1 MGLLQV
7 FIEHLNVK
15 GSGCRLWVFKEF
27 IFFSGEN
34 SCLYTQS
41 SDTLEACAKCSGSI
55 KGGVALLVWGK
66 VAFQL
71 ELEGG
76 LGTCQIHVG
85 EGYSVWRTW
94 WE

>member
-1 MGLLQV
+1 MGLQGIYL
-7 FIEHLNVK
+7 
-15 GSGCRLWVFKEF
+15 
-27 IFFSGEN
+27 FFWRKQLSI
-34 SCLYTQS
+34 YTE
-41 SDTLEACAKCSGSI
+41 SDTLEACAKRSGSI